1 MKIYLDTEFTSLE
14 NPKLI
19 SIGIVAADGQEF
31 YRELTTGWALP
42 DCTMFVLGWVLPWLS
57 NGRAGNRLYSKLGS
71 HFDLIQ
77 HETDIDNRFSKV
89 KEHMLMEAFQADTG
103 LRDHLHFLASS
114 YDTVD
119 LLVVRNKHIAGLI
132 GDYPLERLL
141 TGDQAQSK
149 AQVKADL
156 VSWLQQFAD
165 PEICCDSNYD
175 IDLLK
180 DLIDQPFKWRLVENQ
195 SELKLGLLHHALND
209 VRMLMIFNRSV
220 EVLGSKESALNWLK
234 SQIAGLG
241 GRKPIDLLDRPAG
254 FEMLL
259 NELGRLEHGGYFMKN
274 CF

>member
-19 SIGIVAADGQEF
+19 SIGLIAGDGQEF
-31 YRELTTGWALP
+31 YRELTTGWSLP

-57 NGRAGNRLYSKLGS
+57 NGKAGNRLYSKLGS

-89 KEHMLMEAFQADTG
+89 KEHMLMEALQADTG
-103 LRDHLHFLASS
+103 LRDHLHFLASNH
-114 YDTVD
+114 DTVD
-119 LLVVRNKHIAGLI
+119 LLVIRNKHIAGLI

-141 TGDQAQSK
+141 AGDQDQSK
-149 AQVKADL
+149 DQVKADL

-180 DLIDQPFKWRLVENQ
+180 DFIGQPFKWRLVENQ
-195 SELKLGLLHHALND
+195 SELKPGLLHHALND
-209 VRMLMIFNRSV
+209 ARMLMIFNRSV
-220 EVLGSKESALNWLK
+220 EVLGSKESALNWLN
-234 SQIAGLG
+234 SPIVGLG
-241 GRKPIDLLDRPAG
+241 GRKPIELLDSSAG
-254 FEMLL
+254 FEMLI
-259 NELGRLEHGGYFMKN
+259 NELGRLECGVFS
-274 CF
+274 